1 MLEQQA
7 IVTRKKG
14 GQVYLKGMQTSAC
27 GGCNHQE
34 GCSTSVLAKA
44 LPEKELC
51 LSSSLDLN
59 VGDHVIVGIEENHL
73 VMASFLVYLLPLLLM
88 LLVVGSYQGSE
99 FITICLAFLSLAA
112 SLMLVHRIQK
122 SVVPHYAEA
131 PKILRKC

>member
-99 FITICLAFLSLAA
+99 LDTICIALLSLAA

-122 SVVPHYAEA
+122 SFASHYAAA